1 MALGPKYR
9 IGDVVHS
16 VESAS
21 LGELD
26 AYRIGSISQKSPGV
40 WVYRF
45 YIEKRPPD
53 QQTVEDRIDLR
64 TNWGLFYEESEL
76 TDVCTAVN
84 LAILNVQARINR
96 VSVQL
101 QKCGSEAP
109 ADPPNGA
116 RFSLRDV
123 VWIKAS
129 ADIGFLETHK
139 VIEIH
144 RAPDAA
150 EYIYRL
156 DTDGATIPTNPLRS
170 VSAVKWEWPVLYF
183 RERELVSE
191 CEALNM
197 VMVALE
203 RKISRLLAIK
213 LTICNTA
220 PPGPGTS
227 GSSNPTGSH

>member
-1 MALGPKYR
+1 MALGPKYK
-9 IGDVVHS
+9 IGDIVYS

-26 AYRIGSISQKSPGV
+26 AYRIGSIHQKVPGV
-40 WVYRF
+40 WVYQF
-45 YIEKRPPD
+45 YIEKRSPD

-64 TNWGLFYEESEL
+64 TTWGLFYEEADL
-76 TDVCTAVN
+76 TDVCTAVQ
-84 LAILNVQARINR
+84 LAVLNVQARINR
-96 VSVQL
+96 INLLL
-101 QKCGSEAP
+101 QNCGTDVP
-109 ADPPNGA
+109 ATPPNGA
-116 RFSLRDV
+116 RFSLNEV
-123 VWIKAS
+123 IWIKAS

-144 RAPDAA
+144 RAPDTA

-156 DTDGATIPTNPLRS
+156 DTDGAKIPTNPLRS

-183 RERELVSE
+183 RERELVSQ

-213 LTICNTA
+213 LTLCTTST
-220 PPGPGTS
+220 GS
-227 GSSNPTGSH
+227 GS

>member
-1 MALGPKYR
+1 MAVGPKYR

-26 AYRIGSISQKSPGV
+26 AFKIGAIHQKSPGI
-40 WVYRF
+40 WVYQF

-64 TNWGLFYEESEL
+64 YNQNLFFEETEL

-84 LAILNVQARINR
+84 LAITNVQARINR
-96 VSVQL
+96 LGFQL
-101 QKCGSEAP
+101 DNCGTDANPPVP
-109 ADPPNGA
+109 AGAA
-116 RFSLRDV
+116 RFNLEDV
-123 VWIKAS
+123 VYLKAS

-144 RAPDAA
+144 RAPSAA

-156 DTDGATIPTNPLRS
+156 DTDGAKIPTNVLRNE
-170 VSAVKWEWPVLYF
+170 SAVKWEWPVLYF
-183 RERELVSE
+183 RERELVSQ
-191 CEALNM
+191 CEALSLALE
-197 VMVALE
+197 ALE
-203 RKISRLLAIK
+203 RKMSRLLSIR
-213 LTICNTA
+213 LSLCT
-220 PPGPGTS
+220 GPS
-227 GSSNPTGSH
+227 GQ